1 MVKITPLTGRAVLF
15 VFSHRR
21 QLDFGSVLGSNGQI
35 MLPDDVILHVL
46 HAHVRAEAITDFPNR
61 LPFSTPSPHYIPS
74 SNLQILK

>member
-46 HAHVRAEAITDFPNR
+46 HAHVRAEAITDFP
-61 LPFSTPSPHYIPS
+61 
-74 SNLQILK
+74 LQSLHHITSLVAIYKP